1 MYGVRSR
8 PNHAV
13 PPTPAVAPPP
23 AVAETEPP
31 RRPRLRQVAGY
42 HRLSLNPPPPR
53 SRERGAAAARH
64 EPGGRAEHP
73 QQWAD
78 DVGGESAAHSL
89 GPHAHGRVLPA
100 AAAPPLPSERAVQ
113 RRDGR
118 GPDAGSAGVWLKR
131 ITLAGP
137 EMRLRR
143 ADKPFHRLATKI
155 EQRHGL
161 DMLLHSKLDAAY
173 AAADAR
179 RGDGGGV
186 ADLHRRLYDA
196 CGQRHPGNVYYVF
209 ACRVAMGHFARTEDG
224 ANVKGTGEEG
234 VGWNRTEL
242 HGVARRHT
250 ESTGVS
256 GVDRSRTES
265 TGIDRSRPESA
276 GVIRS
281 RPVDWS
287 RPESTRVD
295 RSRPESTGVV
305 RSCNGVVRRAVSA
318 RFGDA
323 RQSAARTVMLR
334 RRGNTQG
341 ILHFANCAEG
351 GGRYLWCARVGVCG
365 GGGGGRP
372 LLAPGWAGSIVIL
385 QGGICTT
392 VRAVHVCQGHANMVV
407 IANGTDSHP
416 PGAQLGGKGIQ

>member
-53 SRERGAAAARH
+53 SRERGASAARH

-224 ANVKGTGEEG
+224 AHVKGTGDLMGGGGKNPESP
-234 VGWNRTEL
+234 EL
-242 HGVARRHT
+242 
-250 ESTGVS
+250 S
-256 GVDRSRTES
+256 GDGEIGRSRM
-265 TGIDRSRPESA
+265 ESA
-276 GVIRS
+276 GATWS
-281 RPVDWS
+281 CTVDWR

-351 GGRYLWCARVGVCG
+351 GGRYLWCARVSVCG